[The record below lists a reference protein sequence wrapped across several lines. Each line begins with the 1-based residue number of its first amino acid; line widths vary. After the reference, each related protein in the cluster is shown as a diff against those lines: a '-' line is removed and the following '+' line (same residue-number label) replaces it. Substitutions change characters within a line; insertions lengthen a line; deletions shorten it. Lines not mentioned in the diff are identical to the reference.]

1 MDHSNFSVFLNFLSH
16 VRGCFTDIQFT
27 LLNYQA
33 YIYVGFSAGIG
44 SIFKMFFHTGR
55 MAVQQG
61 ANLAA
66 EGVMFKNILGE
77 TIALSR
83 EFCELI
89 VIWLMLSTM
98 FTLFSFQYVAWAF
111 PLSDLHTVARE
122 VR

>member
-1 MDHSNFSVFLNFLSH
+1 M
-16 VRGCFTDIQFT
+16 
-27 LLNYQA
+27 
-33 YIYVGFSAGIG
+33 
-44 SIFKMFFHTGR
+44 
-55 MAVQQG
+55 QQG